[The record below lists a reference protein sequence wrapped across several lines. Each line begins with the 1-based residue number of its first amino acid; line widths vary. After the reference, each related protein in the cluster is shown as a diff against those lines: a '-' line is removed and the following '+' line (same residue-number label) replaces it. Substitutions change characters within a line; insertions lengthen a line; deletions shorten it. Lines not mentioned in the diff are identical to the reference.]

1 MILVMKVGAT
11 QEEINST
18 INQIKEW
25 GHDVSLAP
33 GEKQTVI
40 GIIGNKAD
48 LGGRPLN
55 TLPGVSKVL
64 EVSAAYKR
72 ASREFHPEDT
82 IVDVEGVK
90 IGGGHKSII
99 AGPCSVDTLENVV
112 YLAKIAKENGAT
124 MLRGGAYKPRTSP
137 YTFQGH
143 EEEGLKMMLEAKKET
158 GLPIVTELMSIRD
171 IDVVYKYADV
181 IQIGARNSQNFPL
194 LKEIGKLDKP
204 VILKNGIAGTMKEHL
219 MSAEYIMSEGN
230 DNVILCL
237 RGTRTFETA
246 VRNTIDLTLIPVM
259 KQLTHLP
266 IIVDPSHAA
275 GKRPFVSSLAYAGM
289 SVGADGLIIEVHN
302 CPKEALSD
310 GDQALLPR
318 DFEYLM
324 KKLEGLNSWNQ
335 KEWFEFDAQ
344 KETDCLKFN

>member
-11 QEEINST
+11 EEQINNT

-25 GHDVSLAP
+25 GHEVSLAP

-40 GIIGNKAD
+40 GIIGDKVD
-48 LGGRPLN
+48 LSGRPLS
-55 TLPGVSKVL
+55 TLAGVSKVL
-64 EVSAAYKR
+64 EVSAPYKR

-90 IGGGHKSII
+90 IGGGHKCVI

-112 YLAKIAKENGAT
+112 YLAKVAKENGAK

-137 YTFQGH
+137 YSFQGH
-143 EEEGLKMMLEAKKET
+143 EEEGLKMMVEAKKET

-171 IDVVYKYADV
+171 IDTVYKYADV

-194 LKEIGKLDKP
+194 LKEVGKLDKP

-230 DNVILCL
+230 ENVILCL

-246 VRNTIDLTLIPVM
+246 VRNTIDLTLVPIM
-259 KQLTHLP
+259 QQLTHLP
-266 IIVDPSHAA
+266 IIIDPSHAA
-275 GKRPFVSSLAYAGM
+275 GKRAFVSSLAYAGM
-289 SVGADGLIIEVHN
+289 AIGADGLIVEMHN

-324 KKLEGLNSWNQ
+324 KKLEGLTPWNQ
-335 KEWFEFDAQ
+335 KEWVEFDKQ
-344 KETDCLKFN
+344 KETDCIKV